1 MNIDKIKREYD
12 IFIRDEGLIY
22 LDSCATSLTPR
33 PVVAKI
39 LEYYN
44 SYNANVAR
52 GSYHISTR
60 ATEEFELSREFVA
73 NFISAQ
79 TQEIVFTSGTTASL
93 NMIAYGLANTISSSD
108 NIITT
113 AMEHHANFI
122 PWQIMAKNAKAQ
134 FKIAPLTDTGEL
146 DVKTLLNLVN
156 KNTKIVALTHV
167 SNVLGTINPVKDI
180 IQQIRIKNPKT
191 IIVVDVA
198 QSVAHLEVDVINLD
212 CDFLAFSMHKLFG
225 PTGVGVL
232 YGKTEKL
239 NNLNPMFTGGEMIQE
254 VTSKCTT
261 FRELPHRLEAG
272 TPNIAGVIATQTA
285 IDYINKFDIREI
297 RKHELELMQYCTQKL
312 QSNFGNDL
320 IIYGPSD
327 LKKRSGIISFT
338 YKNYHPHDIATILD
352 EKMNIAVR
360 AGQHCAMP
368 LHLETLKIPATT
380 RASFSIYNEKPDIDK
395 LVKGLKEVDKI
406 LIK

>member
-1 MNIDKIKREYD
+1 
-12 IFIRDEGLIY
+12 
-22 LDSCATSLTPR
+22 
-33 PVVAKI
+33 
-39 LEYYN
+39 
-44 SYNANVAR
+44 
-52 GSYHISTR
+52 
-60 ATEEFELSREFVA
+60 
-73 NFISAQ
+73 
-79 TQEIVFTSGTTASL
+79 
-93 NMIAYGLANTISSSD
+93 
-108 NIITT
+108 
-113 AMEHHANFI
+113 
-122 PWQIMAKNAKAQ
+122 
-134 FKIAPLTDTGEL
+134 
-146 DVKTLLNLVN
+146 
-156 KNTKIVALTHV
+156 
-167 SNVLGTINPVKDI
+167 
-180 IQQIRIKNPKT
+180 
-191 IIVVDVA
+191 
-198 QSVAHLEVDVINLD
+198 
-212 CDFLAFSMHKLFG
+212 
-225 PTGVGVL
+225 VGVL

-380 RASFSIYNEKPDIDK
+380 RVSFSIYNEKSDIDK
-395 LVKGLKEVDKI
+395 LVEGLKEVDKI